1 MECGHF
7 IVNANDIRCTLDG
20 TDGYKDIV
28 IHESTYTFAQ
38 QSSYSKNC
46 IIHGRFKLCFKVLG
60 GILYVMQYPRE
71 WDWQSNA
78 SLENSTE

>member
-7 IVNANDIRCTLDG
+7 IASANDIRCTLDG
-20 TDGYKDIV
+20 TDGYKDII
-28 IHESTYTFAQ
+28 IHKSTYTFAQ

-46 IIHGRFKLCFKVLG
+46 IVHRRFKLHFRVLG
-60 GILYVMQYPRE
+60 GILYVIRYPRE
-71 WDWQSNA
+71 SDWQPNA